1 MIVKKFYWVCFIF
14 GEETYRSELYN
25 KEHEC
30 WKDLEKEAKEHV
42 LSFLK
47 EDQDINFT
55 SVPNHYIKVSNDVV
69 YKLLEYIE
77 NINDLKFKIGDTV
90 KNLKT
95 GQTGTIVDIND
106 KNYMFYH
113 LDYIFDPIDGFS
125 IDSQNDWILIR
136 E

>member
-1 MIVKKFYWVCFIF
+1 MKVKKFYWVCFIY
-14 GEETYRSELYN
+14 GEEIYHSGLYN

-42 LSFLK
+42 LSFLG
-47 EDQDINFT
+47 ENQDINFT
-55 SVPNHYIKVSNDVV
+55 SVPNHYIRVSNDVV
-69 YKLLEYIE
+69 YTLFEYIE

-95 GQTGTIVDIND
+95 SQTGTIVDIND
-106 KNYMFYH
+106 KNYIFYH
-113 LDYIFDPIDGFS
+113 LEYIFDPIDGFS
-125 IDSQNDWILIR
+125 IDSQNDWILIT